1 MLKKSPSKKCLT
13 YIWRDSSNRRE
24 DILKRKCFQDLRRDS
39 SFRDNVTPLFFE
51 AVLNARAGERPA
63 GVGRDRHFGPGGV
76 GRDRHFGPAAAGLM
90 VVVVLAPHHNVQHVA
105 GVGLLVGLAGVGG
118 GKR

>member
-1 MLKKSPSKKCLT
+1 M
-13 YIWRDSSNRRE
+13 
-24 DILKRKCFQDLRRDS
+24 
-39 SFRDNVTPLFFE
+39 TPLFFE
-51 AVLNARAGERPA
+51 AVLNAGAGERPA
-63 GVGRDRHFGPGGV
+63 GV

>member
-1 MLKKSPSKKCLT
+1 M
-13 YIWRDSSNRRE
+13 
-24 DILKRKCFQDLRRDS
+24 
-39 SFRDNVTPLFFE
+39 TPLFFE

-63 GVGRDRHFGPGGV
+63 GVGRDRHFGPAGG

-90 VVVVLAPHHNVQHVA
+90 VLVVLAPHHNVQLVG
-105 GVGLLVGLAGVGG
+105 GVGVLVGLAGMGG

>member
-1 MLKKSPSKKCLT
+1 M
-13 YIWRDSSNRRE
+13 
-24 DILKRKCFQDLRRDS
+24 
-39 SFRDNVTPLFFE
+39 TPLFFE
-51 AVLNARAGERPA
+51 AVLNAGAGERPA
-63 GVGRDRHFGPGGV
+63 GVGRDRHFGPAGV

-90 VVVVLAPHHNVQHVA
+90 LVVVLARHYYLQHVG